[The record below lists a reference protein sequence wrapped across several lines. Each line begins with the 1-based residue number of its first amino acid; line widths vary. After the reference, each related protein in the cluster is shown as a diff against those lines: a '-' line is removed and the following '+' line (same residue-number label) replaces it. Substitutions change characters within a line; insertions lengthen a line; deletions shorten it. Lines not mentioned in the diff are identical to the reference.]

1 MCGHLEPNVSYL
13 TKGQVD
19 TVSWVGVGGVGGRIY
34 GAK

>member
-19 TVSWVGVGGVGGRIY
+19 TVFQAGFMAQDSIS
-34 GAK
+34 